1 MVEAG
6 TRTGRSPKRH
16 AYRRRTHALRH
27 YYASALL
34 EGGVSIK
41 AVSEYLGHADAG
53 FTLRTYTHLM
63 PASHDRS
70 RRVIDSRLGRSDGLE
85 TACEPVDQKYHSSE
99 AVWIKTGSRGKG

>member
-1 MVEAG
+1 M
-6 TRTGRSPKRH
+6 
-16 AYRRRTHALRH
+16 
-27 YYASALL
+27 
-34 EGGVSIK
+34 SIK